1 MAENTVL
8 LNPEF
13 VEIEELEHKVAPSIS
28 VPLDPDTYPAG

>member
-13 VEIEELEHKVAPSIS
+13 VEIEELENKIAPSIQWN
-28 VPLDPDTYPAG
+28 PFEPQD